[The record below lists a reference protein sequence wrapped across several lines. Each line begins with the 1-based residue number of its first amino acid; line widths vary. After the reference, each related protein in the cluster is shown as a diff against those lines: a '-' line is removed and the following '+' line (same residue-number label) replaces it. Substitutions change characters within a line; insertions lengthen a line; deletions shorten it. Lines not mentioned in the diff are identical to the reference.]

1 MRGFIKYKSIY
12 IRFWVGKTVYL
23 INSKEGFKKYRK
35 IVEP

>member
-1 MRGFIKYKSIY
+1 M
-12 IRFWVGKTVYL
+12 RFWVGKTVYL